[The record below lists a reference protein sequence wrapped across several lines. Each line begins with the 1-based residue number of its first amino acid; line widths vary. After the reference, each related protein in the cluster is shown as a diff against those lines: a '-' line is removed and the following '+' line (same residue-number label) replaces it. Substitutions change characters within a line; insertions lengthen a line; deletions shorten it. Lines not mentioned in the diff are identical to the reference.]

1 MGILNLKQEPYHNE
15 RITNMLNRRGLA
27 PITSEIWEVHGPHG
41 GMAYQV
47 YVGYVA
53 STDDA
58 NETYCVVVWPERG
71 VYEIDQ
77 PSVWGNINNNRRF
90 TAA

>member
-15 RITNMLNRRGLA
+15 KIATMLRRRGLA

-41 GMAYQV
+41 DMPYQV
-47 YVGYVA
+47 YVGYLA
-53 STDDA
+53 SKDDA
-58 NETYCVVVWPERG
+58 DETYCVVVWPGRG

-77 PSVWGNINNNRRF
+77 PSEWGNIRNHRRF